1 MNDRDKSEIKDFL
14 KKLLKKKQG
23 ELSEISY
30 LIDSIDKNSIGED
43 EFERKIKK
51 YITDNERNF
60 LYAKELSLYLKLLRN
75 QEIQTA
81 NIYEKLGSSDFF
93 DAKLIKSEYGYHFI
107 LPHFAS
113 KETVAKRGSDGKYI
127 TSLIIRLLGEYEKS
141 KPIFIKP
148 TNDLVVI
155 FEHHIDKNSKR
166 MMLLDGDNVDIKSAT
181 DALFGYLIEDD
192 NLINLW
198 QMQYSVLDEKNFCI
212 MHIIKKSDFK
222 KWIEENKFI

>member
-1 MNDRDKSEIKDFL
+1 MNDGYKSEIKDFL

-23 ELSEISY
+23 EISEISY
-30 LIDSIDKNSIGED
+30 LIDSIDQNSIDED

-75 QEIQTA
+75 QEIQTV

-93 DAKLIKSEYGYHFI
+93 DAKLIKSEYGYHFL

-127 TSLIIRLLGEYEKS
+127 LSLIIRLLGEYEKS

-148 TNDLVVI
+148 MNDLVVI

-166 MMLLDGDNVDIKSAT
+166 MLLLDADNVDTKSAT

-198 QMQYSVLDEKNFCI
+198 QMQYSVLDENNFCI

-222 KWIEENKFI
+222 KWIKENKFI